1 MTAIKDCSGKRDIH
15 RLKKKHLLLM
25 NKENKSV
32 ILWLLSGCVLVFV
45 MVVVGG
51 ITRLTNSGL
60 SMTDWHLVTDT
71 FPPLSEAK
79 WQEAFEQYKQF
90 PEYQKVNI
98 YNNFTLSDYK
108 FIYFWEW
115 FHRLIG
121 RLIGIVFIIPFVYFL
136 IRKKIDKATLHK
148 CYILLG
154 MGALQGFFGWFM
166 VKSGLVDNPDV
177 SHFRL
182 SLHLTFAF
190 VTFAYT
196 LWVALDLMYP
206 QRNEVIVPLRKIA
219 RFTLAVLLLQI
230 IYGGFVA
237 GLNAGMIHN
246 HWPMMS
252 EGQFIHDSVFVEKE
266 NLLLS
271 FTEGKSGVQFVHRT
285 MAYVVVGMILFLFFR
300 SKKYSLTVQQ
310 KNGLNTL
317 VVIVFLQFTLGVF
330 TLLYSVPIWLGLTHQ
345 VMAFFLLTA
354 MTFTLHRLSK

>member
-1 MTAIKDCSGKRDIH
+1 MKKDKP
-15 RLKKKHLLLM
+15 
-25 NKENKSV
+25 V
-32 ILWLLSGCVLVFV
+32 IYWLLSGCLLVFV

-71 FPPLSEAK
+71 LPPLSDAA
-79 WQEAFEQYKQF
+79 WQHAFDEYKKF
-90 PEYQKVNI
+90 PEYQKINI
-98 YNNFTLSDYK
+98 HNDFQLSDYK

-115 FHRLIG
+115 FHRFIG
-121 RLIGIVFIIPFVYFL
+121 RIIGLVFMVPFVYFL
-136 IRKKIDKATLHK
+136 VQKRIDKATLHK

-190 VTFAYT
+190 ITFAYT
-196 LWVALDLMYP
+196 LWVALDLIYP
-206 QRNEVIVPLRKIA
+206 DKKEVIVPLKKLA
-219 RFTLAVLLLQI
+219 RITLAFLLIQI

-237 GLNAGMIHN
+237 GLNAGLVHN
-246 HWPMMS
+246 HWPLMS
-252 EGQFIHDSVFVEKE
+252 DGQFFHDSILLEKDSW
-266 NLLLS
+266 LAR

-285 MAYVVVGMILFLFFR
+285 MAYVVVGLITLLYFK
-300 SKKYSLTVQQ
+300 SKKYTLTPQQ
-310 KNGLNTL
+310 QNGLNAL
-317 VVIVFLQFTLGVF
+317 IGIVLLQFTLGVF
-330 TLLYSVPIWLGLTHQ
+330 TLLYSVPLWLGLIHQ
-345 VMAFFLLTA
+345 VVAFFLLTA